1 MNINNNETSIN
12 SCSST
17 FSCPFVPRG
26 VSYETCGSG
35 LDLIFGIIS
44 VMVSIP
50 TILLNASIIVAIK
63 RKRDLQKTSNIML
76 SSLAVTDLL
85 VGVMVMPITAT
96 IYFFTLRQVLPEH
109 ICMLLGA
116 NNIFVPLLFSAT
128 LHHLTIIA
136 WERYVA
142 VQKWMEYKLIITN
155 DRLKKVA
162 IGTWL
167 SALFPTVAY
176 FSLTVVSGDHIIV
189 NGIFTGWVAAEA
201 VCLFLIAFFYRK
213 VYLGIRNRKLNE
225 ISQIDVLMKAKLES
239 KVAKTTGLLTIAI
252 ISSFIP
258 IFVFAILGNL
268 VPLFRT
274 NASMR
279 LTQLVIQFNSLF
291 NPLLYCYRDYR
302 FRNALRELLGM
313 KNPQVKQSAVGA
325 THFIGRNVSFMSS
338 EPHMVRKRNQRLTRS
353 VSCILTDALD
363 AIHGTSSVVTLK
375 KSLSAP
381 TLDTCSSSLDGLDPQ
396 QPSSVVQAKTISHV
410 ESVKRGKTI
419 LKATEM

>member
-239 KVAKTTGLLTIAI
+239 KVAKTTGLLTIAT

-268 VPLFRT
+268 VPLFRS

-279 LTQLVIQFNSLF
+279 LTQLVIQLNSLF
-291 NPLLYCYRDYR
+291 NPLLYCYRDHR
-302 FRNALRELLGM
+302 FRNAIRELFGM
-313 KNPQVKQSAVGA
+313 KNPQVIESTAGA
-325 THFIGRNVSFMSS
+325 TQFIGRNVSFMSS
-338 EPHMVRKRNQRLTRS
+338 ELHIIGKRNQRLTRS

-363 AIHGTSSVVTLK
+363 SIHGTSRVVILK

-381 TLDTCSSSLDGLDPQ
+381 TLDTCSSSLDGLEICSSLH
-396 QPSSVVQAKTISHV
+396 PSRKQ
-410 ESVKRGKTI
+410 GQ
-419 LKATEM
+419 

>member
-1 MNINNNETSIN
+1 
-12 SCSST
+12 
-17 FSCPFVPRG
+17 
-26 VSYETCGSG
+26 
-35 LDLIFGIIS
+35 
-44 VMVSIP
+44 
-50 TILLNASIIVAIK
+50 
-63 RKRDLQKTSNIML
+63 ML
-76 SSLAVTDLL
+76 SSMAVTDLL
-85 VGVMVMPITAT
+85 VGVIVMPITAA
-96 IYFFTLRQVLPEH
+96 IYFFTLRQVLPEY
-109 ICMLLGA
+109 ICVLFEA
-116 NNIFVPLLFSAT
+116 NNIFAPLLFSTT
-128 LHHLTIIA
+128 LHHLTVIA

-201 VCLFLIAFFYRK
+201 VCLLLIAFFYRK
-213 VYLGIRNRKLNE
+213 VYLGIRNRELNE

-363 AIHGTSSVVTLK
+363 SIQGTPSVVMLK
-375 KSLSAP
+375 KCLSAP
-381 TLDTCSSSLDGLDPQ
+381 TLETCLVLQQSSSN
-396 QPSSVVQAKTISHV
+396 V
-410 ESVKRGKTI
+410 ETSAAIRAESCT
-419 LKATEM
+419 LREAR